1 MAEAS
6 FEKWYQRNV
15 VSERITIL
23 VQSRFFMQ
31 ARLNVL
37 EQMVLGFEQMIDR
50 KRLADADRYRY
61 FLLLISPDILR

>member
-1 MAEAS
+1 M
-6 FEKWYQRNV
+6 
-15 VSERITIL
+15 
-23 VQSRFFMQ
+23 QSRFFLQ